1 MKQQQDTKPSQLE
14 RALSVL
20 AEMSPNI
27 TQEDKAYAV
36 QQLDM
41 DYRSLLRYW
50 GEGTGKNL
58 DTAVALIKVFKKR
71 IEDREKL
78 IGQ

>member
-1 MKQQQDTKPSQLE
+1 MNQQQDTKISQLE

-27 TQEDKAYAV
+27 TQDDKAFAAKE
-36 QQLDM
+36 LGM
-41 DYRSLLRYW
+41 KYRSLAMYW
-50 GEGTGKNL
+50 TEGVGKNL
-58 DTAVALIKVFKKR
+58 DTAISLIRVFKKR

>member
-1 MKQQQDTKPSQLE
+1 MNDTQDTKTSQLE

-20 AEMSPNI
+20 AEMSTNI
-27 TQEDKAYAV
+27 TQDDKAFAAKE
-36 QQLDM
+36 LGM
-41 DYRSLLRYW
+41 KYRSLAIYW
-50 GEGTGKNL
+50 TEGRGKNL